1 MITFTEKAK
10 KEILSALQ
18 AEKGDDM
25 VLRVEV
31 NPAEQ
36 GVNRH
41 SLYFMP
47 RSEKTDKDEEFD
59 AGGFAVVVD
68 SEGRKMIDGATVD
81 FIVSPEGA
89 GFKVLPPKPELDDP
103 RASEIQKVLE
113 EKINP
118 GVAMHGGFVELID
131 VKDNRVILKLGGG
144 CQGCGMVDVTLKQ
157 GIEVMLK
164 EDVPEIHHVV
174 EQTDHAGGSNPY
186 YQPSEG

>member
-10 KEILSALQ
+10 KEIHSALQ
-18 AEKGDDM
+18 AEKGDDL

-41 SLYFMP
+41 SLYFIP

-68 SEGRKMIDGATVD
+68 SEGRKMIEGATVD

-89 GFKVLPPKPELDDP
+89 GFKVLPPKPVLDDP
-103 RASEIQKVLE
+103 RAGEIQKVLE

-131 VKDNRVILKLGGG
+131 VKENRVFLKLGGG

-157 GIEVMLK
+157 GIETMIK
-164 EDVPEIHHVV
+164 EAVPTISEVLDV
-174 EQTDHAGGSNPY
+174 TDHASGTNPY
-186 YQPSEG
+186 YQPGK